1 MKRFR
6 RTIIISLLSI
16 ISTISLHVLSALAVD
31 PDAFTARLQKSVSQN
46 CWRVMSFA
54 KGCWS
59 ITASKSEL
67 DRDNIVLHD
76 VVIKMLKVDDIGATV
91 DDKSPSDKP
100 KDETGSATPDEG
112 KSILKG
118 SPLLEFEK
126 IDNIT
131 FENVSEDQSGN
142 FLTRK
147 LSIPMLKYEA
157 PESKLIVTDITFE
170 NIKLA
175 SEKNKDPVIANFPYE
190 RASFKQINWTQD
202 DNTIILYFDTLQLHY
217 IPQPQTKAIEF
228 EASAKSFDY
237 ALSTLVYSPNSERLR
252 LLGYKNLSGSF
263 DFHANWD
270 IVSGNYNGDQ
280 NEIKLDDIGNLK
292 FSVILGGINED
303 MVKDIN
309 FIQTEANTLAMF
321 TVFDRISDRLEFGD
335 INIRYDDRGFV
346 NKVLDYNAE
355 NSGMTR
361 ETLRTQIK
369 STLPLM
375 GTKIKDPEFV
385 QNTSEQL
392 GNFLDNPVSL
402 TISMSPGITIPADL
416 IEAMGEKSA
425 IKLINL
431 LKLKLEV
438 NK

>member
-1 MKRFR
+1 
-6 RTIIISLLSI
+6 
-16 ISTISLHVLSALAVD
+16 
-31 PDAFTARLQKSVSQN
+31 
-46 CWRVMSFA
+46 
-54 KGCWS
+54 
-59 ITASKSEL
+59 
-67 DRDNIVLHD
+67 
-76 VVIKMLKVDDIGATV
+76 MLKVDDIGATV
-91 DDKSPSDKP
+91 DDKSPSDMSNDK
-100 KDETGSATPDEG
+100 TGSATPDEG

-142 FLTRK
+142 FLARK

-157 PESKLIVTDITFE
+157 AESKLIVTDITFE

-175 SEKNKDPVIANFPYE
+175 SEKNRDPIIANFPYE
-190 RASFKQINWTQD
+190 RASFKQINWTHD
-202 DNTIILYFDTLQLHY
+202 DNTIILYFDALQLHY

-228 EASAKSFDY
+228 EASAKSFNY

-270 IVSGNYNGDQ
+270 IISGNYNGDQ

-292 FSVILGGINED
+292 FSVNLGGINED
-303 MVKDIN
+303 MMKDIN

-321 TVFDRISDRLEFGD
+321 TVFDRISDRIKFGD

-355 NSGMTR
+355 KNGMTR

-369 STLPLM
+369 SMLPSM

-402 TISMSPGITIPADL
+402 TISTSLGITIPADL